1 MKLDSKQQQ
10 TFLLEMF
17 KAISIPGAVLEMA
30 VEVKRAIEKAEIAET
45 ALETRD

>member
-17 KAISIPGAVLEMA
+17 KAVSIPGAAIEIA
-30 VEVKRAIEKAEIAET
+30 IEVKRAIEKAEIAET
-45 ALETRD
+45 LLETR